1 VTWPGFEVYVPRV
14 NGPPP
19 WQCEKTGC
27 RVSSQHEHEDR
38 GDDTGARERFEA
50 FAAAH
55 PKFVDW

>member
-1 VTWPGFEVYVPRV
+1 MYVPRV

-19 WQCEKTGC
+19 WQCEKDGC
-27 RVSSQHEHEDR
+27 RVSSRHEHEEGLDNL
-38 GDDTGARERFEA
+38 ARERFEA